1 MDNVISLIERLGA
14 DSRLNADIVAALNS
28 QSLESADIA
37 AALRDA
43 DITKLEML
51 LNVKNKIVC
60 AIFPAEEE
68 PGKSDKPDESDE
80 PSEPAQH
87 KQQLKYAAS

>member
-14 DSRLNADIVAALNS
+14 DSRLNTDIVAALNS

-60 AIFPAEEE
+60 MVFPVEE
-68 PGKSDKPDESDE
+68 PKDKPDQPDEEDE
-80 PSEPAQH
+80 PEQS
-87 KQQLKYAAS
+87 KASIAI